1 MPLFGLGA
9 ADGRDRAGGGYYKI
23 QNRASGLILGLTN
36 GNTPDG
42 TIIEQWMDGGYT
54 NQQWQPVYTGG
65 GFFKLENRASGKLI
79 DVSSG
84 SLDDGANV
92 LQWADNGGANQQWQI
107 IEAN

>member
-1 MPLFGLGA
+1 
-9 ADGRDRAGGGYYKI
+9 
-23 QNRASGLILGLTN
+23 
-36 GNTPDG
+36 
-42 TIIEQWMDGGYT
+42 MDGGYT